1 MVEISLHILDVVQNS
16 IKAEATEIEIFVNE
30 DIFLK
35 TQLLLSYSFESVRF

>member
-30 DIFLK
+30 DISKNILDTK
-35 TQLLLSYSFESVRF
+35 HYRNAMV